1 MIFEILQSARG
12 VGPTCIGKDYNIKV
26 LFLTIFIVQ
35 GLRVQRSI
43 RNGVLERATVF
54 CRLRRSEAVNRQA
67 DFRIFI
73 SGFELGYVVNSVQ
86 IDQN

>member
-1 MIFEILQSARG
+1 ML
-12 VGPTCIGKDYNIKV
+12 VK
-26 LFLTIFIVQ
+26 Q

-54 CRLRRSEAVNRQA
+54 CRLHGSEAANRQA